1 MAFTDAAG
9 ALHMIGAGPS
19 HAIPHENS
27 PSTPSIALGSCVPAT
42 PSLDTLG
49 CAPVGNTPRLK
60 LHGAPAGFEECAGC
74 FYDCGLRFHSAGFAP
89 VPQAGYAS

>member
-1 MAFTDAAG
+1 MRCPLCGKAGIRLVAFTDAAG

-27 PSTPSIALGSCVPAT
+27 PSTPSITLDSCVPAK

-49 CAPVGNTPRLK
+49 CTPVHRFVGNTPRLK
-60 LHGAPAGFEECAGC
+60 LGDTCSPSR
-74 FYDCGLRFHSAGFAP
+74 LVNP
-89 VPQAGYAS
+89 TTAS